1 MSRPLPRRIV
11 VSRTDRIGD
20 VVLTLPLCA
29 MLRRAVRDAH
39 IIFLARAYTRPV
51 VTCSPYVDEVVV
63 WDSLATGGVDTGTAL
78 LASMNADAIFHV
90 APNRAIA
97 RAAKRARIER
107 RIGTSHRLFHWTTC
121 NELVAVSRKRSELH
135 EAQLNLQLARDWLGA
150 TEWPVATLVP
160 LTELRPRVPVPA
172 WVDKLLTADRFNLL
186 LHPRSG
192 GSSAE
197 WPLDHFHA
205 LATTLDPQRV
215 RIFVTGSATEAPE
228 LRAWIS
234 SLGTA
239 AVDLTGRLQLE
250 ELIAALHAA
259 DGFIGGSTGPLHLAA
274 GVGIHA
280 LGLYPARRPMHP
292 GRWAPLGPRAEVLT
306 ATVSCADCGRS
317 GACTCMTTITPE
329 AVAQRVGAWVA
340 GA

>member
-1 MSRPLPRRIV
+1 MSRPLPRRII

-29 MLRRAVRDAH
+29 LLRRAVMDAH
-39 IIFLARAYTRPV
+39 IIFLAREYTRPV
-51 VTCSPYVDEVVV
+51 VECSPYVDEVLA
-63 WDSLATGGVDTGTAL
+63 WDSLPNSGVDTEAAL
-78 LASMNADAIFHV
+78 LASTNADAILHV

-97 RAAKRARIER
+97 RAAKRARIAR

-121 NELVAVSRKRSELH
+121 NELGPVSRKRSELH
-135 EAQLNLQLARDWLGA
+135 EAQLNLQLARDWFGA
-150 TEWPVATLVP
+150 TEWPLATLVP
-160 LTELRPRVPVPA
+160 LTELRPSVPVPA
-172 WVDKLLTADRFNLL
+172 WVDKLLTTDRFNLI

-205 LATTLDPQRV
+205 LANTLDLQRV
-215 RIFVTGSATEAPE
+215 RIFVTGSATEAPG

-234 SLGTA
+234 SLGA

-250 ELIAALHAA
+250 ELTAVLHAA
-259 DGFIGGSTGPLHLAA
+259 DGFIGGSTGPLHVAA
-274 GVGIHA
+274 GVGVHA

-306 ATVSCADCGRS
+306 ATVSCAECGRS
-317 GACTCMTTITPE
+317 SACTCMTTITPE
-329 AVAQRVGAWVA
+329 AVAQRVVAWVA